1 MRGVRTIW
9 QTFEEQGSEMDKTN
23 LIIALI
29 IGLVAGWLAS
39 WIVGGG
45 GLVQYLVSGVLGSF
59 VGSWVLN
66 KTGINL
72 GINNEV
78 ARDIVTA
85 TIGAIIVML
94 IAHVLS

>member
-1 MRGVRTIW
+1 
-9 QTFEEQGSEMDKTN
+9 MDKSN

-66 KTGINL
+66 KAGINL
-72 GINNEV
+72 GIRNEI
-78 ARDIVTA
+78 ARDTVIA
-85 TIGAIIVML
+85 TIGAVIVMA
-94 IAHVLS
+94 IARVLT

>member
-1 MRGVRTIW
+1 MHGGRTIW
-9 QTFEEQGSEMDKTN
+9 RTFEEQGSEMDKSN

-45 GLVQYLVSGVLGSF
+45 GIVQYLVSGVLGSF

-66 KTGINL
+66 KTGVNL

-85 TIGAIIVML
+85 TIGAVIVML

>member
-1 MRGVRTIW
+1 MRDGRTIW
-9 QTFEEQGSEMDKTN
+9 QAFEERGTEMDKSN

-72 GINNEV
+72 GISNEL

>member
-1 MRGVRTIW
+1 
-9 QTFEEQGSEMDKTN
+9 MDKSN
-23 LIIALI
+23 LIVALV

-66 KTGINL
+66 KTSISL
-72 GINNEV
+72 GIQNELV
-78 ARDIVTA
+78 RDTVTA
-85 TIGAIIVML
+85 MIGAVIIML
-94 IAHVLS
+94 VAHVLT